1 MPSLRDRAAWNQRLP
16 PALQSPSLLERKSEV
31 SIVRDTPLPQA
42 GRAVGIQTLDMTM
55 RFGSF
60 TALDRVSVD
69 IPAGTFHALL
79 GENGAG
85 KSTLVKCI
93 MGFYHQTSGS
103 LSVDGREVAVSSPKD
118 AAAYGLGMVYQHFT
132 LVPSLTGAEN
142 LVISRPAV
150 PVVIN
155 WARERKD
162 LAAFMERMPF
172 KIPLDRPVSEL
183 AAGEKQKLEIVK
195 QLYLG
200 RSFLVLDEPT
210 SVLTP
215 AEADEMLG
223 LVRSMTERG
232 ELTVLMI
239 SHKFHEVTKF
249 ADAVSI
255 LRRGKL
261 VGGGNVGEL
270 STSEMASMM
279 IGDVKLAELDT
290 RVPVSQAAKPVLRVE
305 RVKAAD
311 RSGLKTI
318 EIENLTVRSGEIVG
332 IAGISGNGQKELTEI
347 LAGQRP
353 KHAGTVT
360 VNGGAYGATRHETR
374 KNHVRFIPEEPLQN
388 ACAPRMTVSEN
399 LAFRTFDLTANGKD
413 AIWLS
418 TSKMKKRATDLIA
431 DFKVK
436 AASSS
441 SPIAALSGGNVQ
453 RAVLARELTGE
464 VDLLIVSN
472 PCFGLD
478 FSAVAEIRARIMRAR
493 NSGAAVLLLS
503 EDLDELL
510 EMSDPIVVISDG
522 KLVYETPALAAD
534 ISIIGA
540 HMAGH
545 H

>member
-1 MPSLRDRAAWNQRLP
+1 MP
-16 PALQSPSLLERKSEV
+16 V
-31 SIVRDTPLPQA
+31 IRDTPVLPSGTAA
-42 GRAVGIQTLDMTM
+42 GIETIGMTM

-60 TALDRVSVD
+60 TALDDVSIRV
-69 IPAGTFHALL
+69 PAGSFHALL

-93 MGFYHQTSGS
+93 MGFYHATAGA
-103 LSVDGREVAVSSPKD
+103 LVVDGREVSVASPRD
-118 AAAYGLGMVYQHFT
+118 AGTFGLGMVYQHFT

-142 LVISRPAV
+142 LVISRADVPA
-150 PVVIN
+150 VIN
-155 WARERKD
+155 WAQERKD
-162 LAAFMERMPF
+162 LARFMERMPF
-172 KIPLDRPVSEL
+172 RIPLDRPVREL

-200 RSFLVLDEPT
+200 RSFLILDEPT

-223 LVRSMTERG
+223 LVRGLTDSG
-232 ELTVLMI
+232 GLTVLMI
-239 SHKFHEVTKF
+239 SHKFHEITKF

-261 VGGGNVGEL
+261 VGTGAIGDL
-270 STSEMASMM
+270 STADMAALM
-279 IGDVKLAELDT
+279 IGDVKLAELDS
-290 RVPVSQAAKPVLRVE
+290 RAPVGDTAETVLRLSSI
-305 RVKAAD
+305 KAPD

-318 EIENLTVRSGEIVG
+318 EIDDLTVRAGEIVG
-332 IAGISGNGQKELTEI
+332 IAGISGNGQKEVTEI

-353 KHAGTVT
+353 PVSGTIE
-360 VNGGAYGATRHETR
+360 VNGAAYGATRAETR
-374 KNHVRFIPEEPLQN
+374 KNNVRFIPEEPLQN

-399 LAFRTFDLTANGKD
+399 LAFRTFDLKPDGGQ

-418 TSKMKKRATDLIA
+418 KAGMKARATALIA

-436 AASSS
+436 TASAS

-453 RAVLARELTGE
+453 RAVLARELTGD

-478 FSAVAEIRARIMRAR
+478 FSAVAEIRARIMKAR
-493 NSGAAVLLLS
+493 NAGTAVLLLS

-510 EMSDPIVVISDG
+510 ELSDRILVISEG
-522 KLVYETPALAAD
+522 RLVYETAARGAD
-534 ISIIGA
+534 ISVIGA

>member
-1 MPSLRDRAAWNQRLP
+1 M
-16 PALQSPSLLERKSEV
+16 
-31 SIVRDTPLPQA
+31 SIVRDTPLPQT
-42 GRAVGIQTLDMTM
+42 GKAVGIETLGMTM

-60 TALDRVSVD
+60 TALDNVSISV
-69 IPAGTFHALL
+69 PAGSFHALL

-93 MGFYHQTSGS
+93 MGFYHATSGS
-103 LSVDGREVAVSSPKD
+103 LSVDGREVSVASPKD
-118 AAAYGLGMVYQHFT
+118 AATYGLGMVYQQFT

-142 LVISRPAV
+142 LVISRTSV
-150 PVVIN
+150 PSVIN
-155 WARERKD
+155 WAKERKD

-172 KIPLDRPVSEL
+172 QIPLERPVSEL

-223 LVRSMTERG
+223 IVRGMTERG

-261 VGGGNVGEL
+261 VGTGKVSEL
-270 STSEMASMM
+270 STSDMAAMM
-279 IGDVKLAELDT
+279 IGDVKLAELDS
-290 RVPVSQAAKPVLRVE
+290 RLPVPEAAKSVLKVE
-305 RVKAAD
+305 QVKAPD

-318 EIENLTVRSGEIVG
+318 EIDNLTVRSGEIVG

-353 KHAGTVT
+353 TDRGTVT
-360 VNGGAYGATRHETR
+360 VNGETYGATRPETR
-374 KNHVRFIPEEPLQN
+374 KNNVRFIPEEPLQN
-388 ACAPRMTVSEN
+388 ACAPKMTVSEN
-399 LAFRTFDLTANGKD
+399 LAFRTFDLKGDGKD
-413 AIWLS
+413 AIWLN
-418 TSKMKKRATDLIA
+418 KGEMKKRASSLIS

-436 AASSS
+436 TASSS

-453 RAVLARELTGE
+453 RAVLARELTGD

-493 NSGAAVLLLS
+493 NSGTAVLLLS

-510 EMSDPIVVISDG
+510 EMSDRIMVISEG
-522 KLVYETPALAAD
+522 KLVYETPIRAAD
-534 ISIIGA
+534 IGVIGA

>member
-1 MPSLRDRAAWNQRLP
+1 MST
-16 PALQSPSLLERKSEV
+16 
-31 SIVRDTPLPQA
+31 VRDTPLPQA
-42 GRAVGIQTLDMTM
+42 GKAVGIDTLGMTM

-60 TALDRVSVD
+60 TALDNVSIAV
-69 IPAGTFHALL
+69 PAGSFHALL

-93 MGFYHQTSGS
+93 MGFYHATSGS
-103 LSVDGREVAVSSPKD
+103 LSVDGREVAVASPKD

-142 LVISRPAV
+142 LVISRTEVPA
-150 PVVIN
+150 VIN

-162 LAAFMERMPF
+162 LAGFMERMPF

-223 LVRSMTERG
+223 IVRGMTERG

-261 VGGGNVGEL
+261 VGTGKVGEL
-270 STSEMASMM
+270 STAEMAAMM
-279 IGDVKLAELDT
+279 IGDVKLAELDSRLPVAEAAKSVLT
-290 RVPVSQAAKPVLRVE
+290 VSQ
-305 RVKAAD
+305 VKAPD

-318 EIENLTVRSGEIVG
+318 EIDTLTVRSGEIVG

-353 KHAGTVT
+353 TDSGEVM
-360 VNGGAYGATRHETR
+360 VNGETYGATRGETR
-374 KNHVRFIPEEPLQN
+374 KNKVRFIPEEPLQN
-388 ACAPRMTVSEN
+388 ACAPKMTVSEN
-399 LAFRTFDLTANGKD
+399 LAFRTFDLKLDGKD
-413 AIWLS
+413 AIWLNKGS
-418 TSKMKKRATDLIA
+418 MKKRASALIS

-436 AASSS
+436 TASSS

-478 FSAVAEIRARIMRAR
+478 FSAVAEIRARIMKAR
-493 NSGAAVLLLS
+493 NLGAAVLLLS

-510 EMSDPIVVISDG
+510 EMSDRIMVISEG
-522 KLVYETPALAAD
+522 KLVYETPARSAD
-534 ISIIGA
+534 IGVIGA

>member
-1 MPSLRDRAAWNQRLP
+1 MST
-16 PALQSPSLLERKSEV
+16 
-31 SIVRDTPLPQA
+31 IRDTPLPQA
-42 GRAVGIQTLDMTM
+42 GKAVGIDTMDMTM

-60 TALDRVSVD
+60 TALDHVSIKV
-69 IPAGTFHALL
+69 PAGSFHALL

-93 MGFYHQTSGS
+93 MGFYHATAGS
-103 LSVDGREVAVSSPKD
+103 LSVDGREVAIASPRD

-142 LVISRPAV
+142 LVISRAEVPA
-150 PVVIN
+150 VIN
-155 WARERKD
+155 WAKERKD

-172 KIPLDRPVSEL
+172 QIPLDRPVSEL

-215 AEADEMLG
+215 TEADEMLG
-223 LVRSMTERG
+223 LVRGMTERG

-249 ADAVSI
+249 ANAVSI

-261 VGGGNVGEL
+261 VGSGKVGEV
-270 STSEMASMM
+270 STTEMATMM
-279 IGDVKLAELDT
+279 IGDVKLAELDS
-290 RVPVSQAAKPVLRVE
+290 RVPTPQSVKPVLKVE
-305 RVKAAD
+305 QVRAPD

-318 EIENLTVRSGEIVG
+318 EIDELMVHAGEIVG

-353 KHAGTVT
+353 TETGRVI
-360 VNGGAYGATRHETR
+360 VNGDAYRATRPETR
-374 KNHVRFIPEEPLQN
+374 KNNVRFIPEEPLQN

-399 LAFRTFDLTANGKD
+399 LAFRTFDLKVDGKD
-413 AIWLS
+413 AIWLNKG
-418 TSKMKKRATDLIA
+418 KMRKRAAALIS

-436 AASSS
+436 TASSA

-453 RAVLARELTGE
+453 RAVLARELTGK

-478 FSAVAEIRARIMRAR
+478 FSAVAEIRARIMKAR
-493 NSGAAVLLLS
+493 NAGAAVLLLS

-510 EMSDPIVVISDG
+510 EMSDRIMVISEG
-522 KLVYETPALAAD
+522 RLVYETPARSAD
-534 ISIIGA
+534 IGVIGA

>member
-1 MPSLRDRAAWNQRLP
+1 
-16 PALQSPSLLERKSEV
+16 V
-31 SIVRDTPLPQA
+31 SIIRDTPLPQT
-42 GRAVGIQTLDMTM
+42 GKAVGIETLDMTM

-60 TALDRVSVD
+60 TALDHVSVS

-103 LSVDGREVAVSSPKD
+103 LSVDGREVAVASPKD
-118 AAAYGLGMVYQHFT
+118 AATYGLGMVYQHFT

-142 LVISRPAV
+142 LVISRTEVPAIV
-150 PVVIN
+150 N
-155 WARERKD
+155 WAKERKA
-162 LAAFMERMPF
+162 LAAFMEQMPF
-172 KIPLDRPVSEL
+172 KIPLDRRVSEL

-200 RSFLVLDEPT
+200 RNFLVLDEPT

-223 LVRSMTERG
+223 LVRGMTERG

-261 VGGGNVGEL
+261 VGGGKVDEL
-270 STSEMASMM
+270 STADMAAMM
-279 IGDVKLAELDT
+279 IGDIKLAELDT
-290 RVPVSQAAKPVLRVE
+290 RIPVADTAKPVLQVE
-305 RVKAAD
+305 RVKAPD

-318 EIENLTVRSGEIVG
+318 EIDKLTVRSGEIVG

-353 KHAGTVT
+353 TETGAIS
-360 VNGGAYGATRHETR
+360 VNGEIYGATRPETR
-374 KNHVRFIPEEPLQN
+374 KNNVRFIPEEPLQN

-399 LAFRTFDLTANGKD
+399 LAFRTFDLTETGTD
-413 AIWLS
+413 AIWLNRGR
-418 TSKMKKRATDLIA
+418 MKKRATSLIS

-436 AASSS
+436 TASSS

-453 RAVLARELTGE
+453 RAVLARELTGD

-493 NSGAAVLLLS
+493 NAGAAVLLLS

-510 EMSDPIVVISDG
+510 EMSDRIMVISEG
-522 KLVYETPALAAD
+522 RLVYETPAQTAD
-534 ISIIGA
+534 VSVIGA

>member
-1 MPSLRDRAAWNQRLP
+1 MIQ
-16 PALQSPSLLERKSEV
+16 
-31 SIVRDTPLPQA
+31 IRDTPFPSR
-42 GRAVGIQTLDMTM
+42 GKAVGIQTLGMTM

-60 TALDRVSVD
+60 TALDHVSIDV
-69 IPAGTFHALL
+69 PAGSFHALL

-103 LSVDGREVAVSSPKD
+103 LSVEGREVAVGSPKD

-142 LVISRPAV
+142 LVISRAQVPA
-150 PVVIN
+150 VIN
-155 WARERKD
+155 WAKENRD
-162 LAAFMERMPF
+162 LALFMERMPF
-172 KIPLDRPVSEL
+172 KIPLDRPVKEL

-223 LVRSMTERG
+223 VVRGMTERG

-239 SHKFHEVTKF
+239 SHKFHEVIKF
-249 ADAVSI
+249 ADAVTV
-255 LRRGKL
+255 LRRGKMA
-261 VGGGNVGEL
+261 GGGKL
-270 STSEMASMM
+270 SDLTAQDMAAMM
-279 IGDVKLAELDT
+279 IGDVKLAELDS
-290 RVPVSQAAKPVLRVE
+290 RLPVEDAAESVLTVSGVRA
-305 RVKAAD
+305 KD
-311 RSGLKTI
+311 RSSLKSIDI
-318 EIENLTVRSGEIVG
+318 ESLNVRSGEIVG
-332 IAGISGNGQKELTEI
+332 IAGISGNGQKELAEI

-353 KHAGTVT
+353 AEAGTISVK
-360 VNGGAYGATRHETR
+360 GKPYGATRAQTR
-374 KNHVRFIPEEPLQN
+374 AYNVRFIPEEPLHN
-388 ACAPRMTVSEN
+388 ACAAQMTVTEN
-399 LAFRTFDLTANGKD
+399 LAFRTFDVKPKTGNG
-413 AIWLS
+413 AIWLDMGS
-418 TSKMKKRATDLIA
+418 MRKRAAALVA

-436 AASSS
+436 TASVS
-441 SPIAALSGGNVQ
+441 SPIASLSGGNVQ

-478 FSAVAEIRARIMRAR
+478 FSAVAEIRARIMKAR
-493 NSGAAVLLLS
+493 NAGTAVLLLS

-510 EMSDPIVVISDG
+510 EMSDRIMVMSDG
-522 KLVYETPALAAD
+522 KLVYETPIRDAD
-534 ISIIGA
+534 IGVIGA

>member
-1 MPSLRDRAAWNQRLP
+1 MIQ
-16 PALQSPSLLERKSEV
+16 
-31 SIVRDTPLPQA
+31 VRDTPLPEA
-42 GRAVGIQTLDMTM
+42 GKAVGIQTIGMTM

-60 TALDRVSVD
+60 TALDNVSINVQ
-69 IPAGTFHALL
+69 AGTFHALL

-103 LSVDGREVAVSSPKD
+103 LSVDGREVSVQSPKD
-118 AAAYGLGMVYQHFT
+118 AATYGLGMVYQHFT

-142 LVISRPAV
+142 LVINRAHVPA
-150 PVVIN
+150 VIN
-155 WARERKD
+155 WAKERRD
-162 LAAFMERMPF
+162 LAAFMEKMPF
-172 KIPLDRPVSEL
+172 QIPLDRPVQEL
-183 AAGEKQKLEIVK
+183 AAGEKQKLEIIK

-200 RSFLVLDEPT
+200 RSFIVLDEPT

-223 LVRSMTERG
+223 LVRGMTERG

-249 ADAVSI
+249 TDAVTV
-255 LRRGKL
+255 LRRGKMAGSGL
-261 VGGGNVGEL
+261 VKDL
-270 STSEMASMM
+270 STKDMAAMM
-279 IGDVKLAELDT
+279 IGDVKLPELDT
-290 RVPVSQAAKPVLRVE
+290 RLPV
-305 RVKAAD
+305 AAD
-311 RSGLKTI
+311 ARPILMVSGIKAPDRTGLKSI
-318 EIENLTVRSGEIVG
+318 DIGNLTVHAGEIVG
-332 IAGISGNGQKELTEI
+332 IAGISGNGQKELAEV

-353 KHAGTVT
+353 PEAGSISIKGTR
-360 VNGGAYGATRHETR
+360 YGATRQESR
-374 KNHVRFIPEEPLQN
+374 INNVRFIPEEPLGN
-388 ACAPRMTVSEN
+388 ACAPKMTVTEN
-399 LAFRTFDLTANGKD
+399 LAFRTFDVKPVSGGNAL
-413 AIWLS
+413 WLD
-418 TSKMKKRATDLIA
+418 MKSMRQRAASLIS

-436 AASSS
+436 TASHS

-453 RAVLARELTGE
+453 RAVLARELTGD

-478 FSAVAEIRARIMRAR
+478 FSAVAEIRARIMKAR
-493 NSGAAVLLLS
+493 NAGTAVLLLS

-510 EMSDPIVVISDG
+510 EMSDRIMVMSEG
-522 KLVYETPALAAD
+522 KLVYETPAISAD
-534 ISIIGA
+534 IGVIGA

>member
-1 MPSLRDRAAWNQRLP
+1 
-16 PALQSPSLLERKSEV
+16 
-31 SIVRDTPLPQA
+31 
-42 GRAVGIQTLDMTM
+42 MTM

-60 TALDRVSVD
+60 TALDNVSIAV
-69 IPAGTFHALL
+69 PAGSFHTLL

-93 MGFYHQTSGS
+93 MGFYHATSGS
-103 LSVDGREVAVSSPKD
+103 LSVDGREVAVASPKD

-142 LVISRPAV
+142 LVISRTEVPA
-150 PVVIN
+150 VIN
-155 WARERKD
+155 WARERRD
-162 LAAFMERMPF
+162 LAGFMERMPF

-223 LVRSMTERG
+223 IVRGMTERG

-261 VGGGNVGEL
+261 VGTGKVGEL
-270 STSEMASMM
+270 STAEMAGMM
-279 IGDVKLAELDT
+279 IGDVKLAELDS
-290 RVPVSQAAKPVLRVE
+290 RLPVAEAAKSVLTVTQ
-305 RVKAAD
+305 VKAPD
-311 RSGLKTI
+311 RSGLKMI
-318 EIENLTVRSGEIVG
+318 EIDALTVRSGEIVG

-353 KHAGTVT
+353 TDSGEVM
-360 VNGGAYGATRHETR
+360 VNGETYGATRDETR
-374 KNHVRFIPEEPLQN
+374 KNRVRFIPEEPLQN
-388 ACAPRMTVSEN
+388 ACAPKMTVSEN
-399 LAFRTFDLTANGKD
+399 LAFRTFDVKLDGKD
-413 AIWLS
+413 AIWLNKGS
-418 TSKMKKRATDLIA
+418 MKKRASALIS

-436 AASSS
+436 TASSS

-478 FSAVAEIRARIMRAR
+478 FSAVAEIRARIMKAR

-510 EMSDPIVVISDG
+510 EMSDRIMVISEG
-522 KLVYETPALAAD
+522 RLVYETPARSAD
-534 ISIIGA
+534 IGVIGA

>member
-1 MPSLRDRAAWNQRLP
+1 MSIIRDR
-16 PALQSPSLLERKSEV
+16 
-31 SIVRDTPLPQA
+31 PLPQT
-42 GRAVGIQTLDMTM
+42 GKAVGIETHGMTM

-60 TALDRVSVD
+60 TALNDVSIS
-69 IPAGTFHALL
+69 IPAGSFHALL

-93 MGFYHQTSGS
+93 MGFYRATSGS
-103 LSVDGREVAVSSPKD
+103 LSVDGREVEIASPRD
-118 AAAYGLGMVYQHFT
+118 AATYGLGMVYQHFT

-142 LVISRPAV
+142 LVISRSEV
-150 PVVIN
+150 PSVIN
-155 WARERKD
+155 WAQERKH
-162 LAAFMERMPF
+162 LSEFMERMPF
-172 KIPLDRPVSEL
+172 RIPLERPVREL

-223 LVRSMTERG
+223 LVRGMTERG

-249 ADAVSI
+249 TDAVSI
-255 LRRGKL
+255 LRKGKL
-261 VGGGNVGEL
+261 VGTGKVGDL
-270 STSEMASMM
+270 STADMASMM
-279 IGDVKLAELDT
+279 IGDVKLAELDS
-290 RVPVSQAAKPVLRVE
+290 RLPVAIEAKPVLHMEGVT
-305 RVKAAD
+305 APD
-311 RSGLKTI
+311 RSGLNTI
-318 EIENLTVRSGEIVG
+318 EIDSLTVHSGEIVG

-353 KHAGTVT
+353 PTAGRIL
-360 VNGGAYGATRHETR
+360 VNDTLYGATRSETR
-374 KNHVRFIPEEPLQN
+374 QHHVRFIPEEPLQN
-388 ACAPRMTVSEN
+388 ACAPKMTVSEN
-399 LAFRTFDLTANGKD
+399 LAFRNFDLKTDGGN

-418 TSKMKKRATDLIA
+418 KSIIRKQANDLIS

-436 AASSS
+436 TSSPA
-441 SPIAALSGGNVQ
+441 SPIASLSGGNVQ

-478 FSAVAEIRARIMRAR
+478 FSAVAEIRARIMKAR
-493 NSGAAVLLLS
+493 NAGAAVLLLS

-510 EMSDPIVVISDG
+510 QLSDRILVISEG
-522 KLVYETPALAAD
+522 RLVYETPALNAD
-534 ISIIGA
+534 IGEIGA